1 MRKKLSPDQ
10 HRAIGYFETPL
21 CIVGAAGTGKTTVLA
36 RKIATILEEIG
47 SDSILVLCET
57 PRSAREL
64 YAWVGNVVGERTN
77 AIRYDIIESVC
88 LEWIR
93 TYSEKLGLLRHFAV
107 FDHIEQLRI
116 IIELSEDL
124 PLGDVVLT
132 PRQILQV
139 IRKLKLEGTS
149 AAQFETTP
157 EHSDYDEQIATVYR
171 RYQEYLEGSQAIDRE
186 DIGVLTLHLI
196 RTDPEVLT
204 AISSRFN
211 YWIVDHFEQFPAV
224 YAQILALITPH
235 LTHLTLAGDPDQAVG
250 IELGIT
256 GESLRS
262 ASQLISSLE
271 TIHLDEVFRSSYS
284 VVDISNALRRD
295 RSRSA
300 VGSKSGKGSESVVY
314 FLAFDEHEEAR
325 YIIDEITMIRRDEL
339 LAQNDFCIL
348 YRTQSQALFLE
359 EQLRQNGI
367 RFRSLAR
374 SVVYAHSE
382 IRDII
387 LYLRVLFNPADRQA
401 MAQLLALPPFQ
412 LTEAEIE
419 PIIRQAAHSASG
431 VFEFTNDDDIS
442 DTVKT
447 KMIALIDLI
456 NHWRIQI
463 EEDPDTIAG
472 VILAQIA
479 DESGYRMLL
488 EEENTLDSLEQLQT
502 IDEFI
507 RTSLENEW
515 SVEQLLN
522 HLAVSH
528 FDDSTEV
535 SGDAVT
541 LLPLR
546 AAKEYEFRCVFVCG
560 LEEGLIP
567 HYNAQF
573 QPDALDEERRLL
585 YIGISRATQHLIL
598 TSAFKRS
605 MFGAEW
611 YDDVSRFIKEI
622 PRDRL
627 ACFLSDRLAESHEI
641 LVEGLRRDGFYIQ
654 TWLPSALD
662 LETPR
667 DARFAVGDVIEHQR
681 WGRGV
686 IQSIDGADDNLMLQI
701 QFNDQERK
709 LMAKYADVI
718 KV

>member
-1 MRKKLSPDQ
+1 
-10 HRAIGYFETPL
+10 
-21 CIVGAAGTGKTTVLA
+21 
-36 RKIATILEEIG
+36 
-47 SDSILVLCET
+47 
-57 PRSAREL
+57 
-64 YAWVGNVVGERTN
+64 
-77 AIRYDIIESVC
+77 
-88 LEWIR
+88 
-93 TYSEKLGLLRHFAV
+93 
-107 FDHIEQLRI
+107 
-116 IIELSEDL
+116 
-124 PLGDVVLT
+124 
-132 PRQILQV
+132 
-139 IRKLKLEGTS
+139 
-149 AAQFETTP
+149 
-157 EHSDYDEQIATVYR
+157 
-171 RYQEYLEGSQAIDRE
+171 
-186 DIGVLTLHLI
+186 
-196 RTDPEVLT
+196 
-204 AISSRFN
+204 
-211 YWIVDHFEQFPAV
+211 
-224 YAQILALITPH
+224 
-235 LTHLTLAGDPDQAVG
+235 VG